1 MTNEEALEVAQLV
14 AKLWP
19 SPAMDGVR
27 CTFYARALTV
37 IPEHVGAINAVS
49 ELFVDERFQP
59 TPGQV
64 IDRALCGSTSA
75 GAIAWE
81 SLLARATEIHAG
93 RPVASLLDVA
103 TMDALR
109 SAGMSVGHIAK
120 ALDQHRTL
128 DNLRT
133 RFLTGYR
140 DSMRDAAAGKLG
152 ATETR
157 ELTT

>member
-1 MTNEEALEVAQLV
+1 MTNEEAVEVAQLV

-19 SPAMDGVR
+19 SPGMDGVR

-37 IPEHVGAINAVS
+37 IPNHVDAINAVS
-49 ELFVDERFQP
+49 QLFVDERFQP

-64 IDRALCGSTSA
+64 IDRALCGSASV

-93 RPVASLLDVA
+93 RQVNGGLDVA

-109 SAGMSVGHIAK
+109 AAGMSVGAIAK
-120 ALDQHRTL
+120 ALDQRKAL
-128 DNLRT
+128 DQLRT

-140 DSMRDAAAGKLG
+140 ESFRDAAAGKLG
-152 ATETR
+152 VTETR
-157 ELTT
+157 ELTA

>member
-1 MTNEEALEVAQLV
+1 MMTLLVERHDAVTLLTINRPEV
-14 AKLWP
+14 
-19 SPAMDGVR
+19 R
-27 CTFYARALTV
+27 
-37 IPEHVGAINAVS
+37 NAV
-49 ELFVDERFQP
+49 D
-59 TPGQV
+59 
-64 IDRALCGSTSA
+64 D
-75 GAIAWE
+75 
-81 SLLARATEIHAG
+81 
-93 RPVASLLDVA
+93 A

>member
-19 SPAMDGVR
+19 SPVMDGVR
-27 CTFYARALTV
+27 CAFYARALAV
-37 IPEHVGAINAVS
+37 IPDHHAAVS
-49 ELFVDERFQP
+49 AVSTLFVDERFQP

-64 IDRALCGSTSA
+64 IDRALCGSASA
-75 GAIAWE
+75 GAVAWE
-81 SLLARATEIHAG
+81 HLLARATEIHAG
-93 RPVASLLDVA
+93 RAVDGHLDVA
-103 TMDALR
+103 AMDALR

-120 ALDQHRTL
+120 SLDQHRAL
-128 DNLRT
+128 DQLRT

-152 ATETR
+152 VTEAR
-157 ELTT
+157 ELT

>member
-1 MTNEEALEVAQLV
+1 MNETEAMEAVALV
-14 AKLWP
+14 SRLWP
-19 SPAMDGVR
+19 TPAMDEVR
-27 CTFYARALTV
+27 GAFYARALSV
-37 IPEHVGAINAVS
+37 IPGRDDAIRAVS

-120 ALDQHRTL
+120 ALDQHRAL
-128 DNLRT
+128 DQLRT